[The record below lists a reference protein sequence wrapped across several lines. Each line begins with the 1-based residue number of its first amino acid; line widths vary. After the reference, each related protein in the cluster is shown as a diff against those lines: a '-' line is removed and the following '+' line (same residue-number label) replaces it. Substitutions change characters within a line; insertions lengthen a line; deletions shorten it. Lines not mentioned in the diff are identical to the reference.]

1 MFSSWSPG
9 AHDLLCYNSQWPAS
23 AHLSLA
29 VQTCLHSNGHI
40 RWMSPKPRWTRQLS
54 CPLTVTSLLEYCAV
68 TVRLLL
74 SAEANPQ
81 FGYEWRWILFWFRWT
96 DLARGPT
103 CSRDLQKYSGY
114 VPFGP
119 VMLCCEVT
127 FIRILLTCIL
137 CEIRSMVRVE
147 NTC

>member
-1 MFSSWSPG
+1 MFSLWSPG
-9 AHDLLCYNSQWPAS
+9 AHDLLCYISQWPAE
-23 AHLSLA
+23 AHCHL
-29 VQTCLHSNGHI
+29 QYRTCLHSNGHI

-81 FGYEWRWILFWFRWT
+81 FGYEWRWILCWFRWT
-96 DLARGPT
+96 NLSEGPT
-103 CSRDLQKYSGY
+103 CSRDLQKNSDAFLWRWCFLLKLTG
-114 VPFGP
+114 
-119 VMLCCEVT
+119 
-127 FIRILLTCIL
+127 IRNLLTCTL
-137 CEIRSMVRVE
+137 CEIRFMVRVE